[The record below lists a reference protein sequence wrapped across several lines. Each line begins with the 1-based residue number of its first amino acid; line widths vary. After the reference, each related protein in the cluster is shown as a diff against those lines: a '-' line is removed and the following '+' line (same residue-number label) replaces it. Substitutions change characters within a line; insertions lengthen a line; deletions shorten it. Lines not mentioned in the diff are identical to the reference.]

1 MFLDLVIMRKILEMT
16 CGILE
21 KHFYYDKILLC
32 RFLDLMES
40 RVLEEVKNIREWIN
54 EDDVKELILDKKSRA
69 YFTCYFISANLHD
82 TLVKDFNFSSQELDA
97 FQVFLP
103 DTIEPKGSLH
113 KKI

>member
-1 MFLDLVIMRKILEMT
+1 
-16 CGILE
+16 
-21 KHFYYDKILLC
+21 
-32 RFLDLMES
+32 MES